1 MGRIW
6 QIIEGKVPN
15 ISAQSNRQ
23 IQTYQHVRHG
33 RLCVVPEPS
42 RAAKTH
48 IKTLVNNSFVVRA
61 LKLFNAIPKYIRKI
75 TDCDVAAF
83 KNELD
88 VYIRRLP
95 DEPALPGYPATM
107 ESNSL
112 LHVIPYVQRQ
122 RFQMPRIFSSPPRDA
137 KD

>member
-1 MGRIW
+1 MADYVLYLSRHVLQKHISKHSS
-6 QIIEGKVPN
+6 II
-15 ISAQSNRQ
+15 
-23 IQTYQHVRHG
+23 
-33 RLCVVPEPS
+33 
-42 RAAKTH
+42 
-48 IKTLVNNSFVVRA
+48 A
-61 LKLFNAIPKYIRKI
+61 LLELFTAIPKYIRKI